1 MFARETEPAL
11 VADGATG
18 MWLESRGVLVMGDL
32 LCTRNPLTGARRP
45 QLMPSAFNLS
55 NGTILDSLS
64 KVESLDA
71 GVLLFG
77 HGEPWTQGAGDA
89 VRRPRETGPT

>member
-1 MFARETEPAL
+1 
-11 VADGATG
+11 
-18 MWLESRGVLVMGDL
+18 
-32 LCTRNPLTGARRP
+32 
-45 QLMPSAFNLS
+45 MPSAFNLS
-55 NGTILDSLS
+55 NSTILDSLS

-89 VRRPRETGPT
+89 VRRARETGPT